1 MVEQRCSNLTL
12 TFKIC
17 VQPVTAYC
25 IYFISSCEE
34 TCEQAVDKAVEI
46 VEKLE
51 MNEEDDDTAEAMEVP
66 ATSKRLEKKGILSP
80 MMEKLLRVSRL

>member
-1 MVEQRCSNLTL
+1 M
-12 TFKIC
+12 
-17 VQPVTAYC
+17 
-25 IYFISSCEE
+25 
-34 TCEQAVDKAVEI
+34 EI